1 MAYCELQDLIDRF
14 GERELVDAADRDGDG
29 APDAEVV
36 AAACEDAA
44 AEIDARLACRYA
56 VPFARP
62 TRILRALSC
71 DIARHEL
78 LNPRPHEE
86 AIRRYEAAVKLL
98 ESIAA
103 GDLSLG
109 ADEAE
114 AEADS
119 AGTPGGVRFRAERPS
134 FPRHLQDAFTRGV
147 R

>member
-44 AEIDARLACRYA
+44 AEIDARLARRYR
-56 VPFARP
+56 VPFARS
-62 TRILRALSC
+62 TRILRALAC

-98 ESIAA
+98 ESIAS
-103 GDLSLG
+103 GELSLG
-109 ADEAE
+109 DAE
-114 AEADS
+114 TLAEADT
-119 AGTPGGVRFRAERPS
+119 GLHQKVRFAARQPS
-134 FPRHLQDAFTRGV
+134 FDARDEAAFVGRL

>member
-14 GERELVDAADRDGDG
+14 GERELVDAVDRDGDG

-44 AEIDARLACRYA
+44 AEIDARLARRYR

-98 ESIAA
+98 ESIAS
-103 GDLSLG
+103 GELSLG
-109 ADEAE
+109 DAE
-114 AEADS
+114 TLAEADTGS
-119 AGTPGGVRFRAERPS
+119 RPKVRFKARRSS
-134 FPRHLQDAFTRGV
+134 FGVFDEAAFMGRL

>member
-44 AEIDARLACRYA
+44 AEIDARLARRYR
-56 VPFARP
+56 VPFTRP
-62 TRILRALSC
+62 TRILRALAC

-109 ADEAE
+109 ADEADV
-114 AEADS
+114 EADTGS
-119 AGTPGGVRFRAERPS
+119 RKKVRFVARQPS
-134 FPRHLQDAFTRGV
+134 FDARDEAAFTGRL

>member
-14 GERELVDAADRDGDG
+14 GERELIDAADRDGDG

-56 VPFARP
+56 VPFARS
-62 TRILRALSC
+62 TRILRALAC

-78 LNPRPHEE
+78 LTPRPHEE

-98 ESIAA
+98 ESIAS
-103 GDLSLG
+103 GELSLG
-109 ADEAE
+109 ADEAD
-114 AEADS
+114 AEA
-119 AGTPGGVRFRAERPS
+119 GTGSRPKVRFKARRPS
-134 FPRHLQDAFTRGV
+134 FGVFDEAAFVGRL

>member
-29 APDAEVV
+29 KADEAVV
-36 AAACEDAA
+36 LAACEDAA
-44 AEIDARLACRYA
+44 AEIDARLARRYR
-56 VPFARP
+56 VPFARS

-109 ADEAE
+109 ADEADV
-114 AEADS
+114 EADTGS
-119 AGTPGGVRFRAERPS
+119 RGKVRSRAQRSS
-134 FPRHLQDAFTRGV
+134 FPPGLQDAFVGGLR
-147 R
+147 